1 MATDDAPSRS
11 RHKRT
16 RTGCMKCRT
25 RRRKCDEEKPK
36 CRRCIE
42 GGFDCQYGPRLTFLH
57 KNALTVPPTPKSN
70 ETQYS
75 RLQFVDP
82 GSSVST
88 SKESD
93 GGDGN
98 NDMTTSPTASGAT
111 LERLM
116 ESTPMNPEAHELAA
130 VETPREQVP
139 FVNDQ
144 FTPGP
149 WPQDGDP
156 IHSSPQHSMV
166 VMTDR
171 MQASPKDADY
181 QTALTVLLSLGNDE
195 PSQIIHSPS
204 HERVA
209 ALHPP
214 LVSSPSSAGASVTGT
229 ISQETILQLLRQYRY
244 QVAPWLDICDMSQC
258 FGLVVPRL
266 AMESG
271 SALHSLLALSSQ
283 SLQAERLTQTK
294 DHSLHI
300 ITDTS
305 FMQNQDLESVN
316 DCELIHLA
324 LASTTHFLRDVPG
337 AWHSTTCLLAD
348 GAHFKE
354 LGRPPSKL
362 RLSVLGLLLRLD
374 LGKALVNGTTVSIPD
389 QLNYPANPPEW
400 QTSAIA
406 DTVFQSASESLLL
419 CAQAVNFGAC
429 SFPAPASSTTGSAP
443 RSPVQRWTMLH
454 DALSTWYT
462 NRPREFH
469 PMIEMEVDDSL
480 FPVLLF
486 TNGAAV
492 FANQLYHTAMLL
504 MLQHRPRT
512 LSVGAA
518 RKDPTMSPLWHAQRV
533 CGIAMNN
540 DRRDSWDLCLV
551 AALYR
556 AAQRMT
562 YEPQQLAV
570 LGCFEKIKTMTG
582 WDVIFFV
589 TKARED
595 WGMASG

>member
-57 KNALTVPPTPKSN
+57 KNALTVSPTPKSN

-98 NDMTTSPTASGAT
+98 NDMTTSPTPSGAT
-111 LERLM
+111 LERLI
-116 ESTPMNPEAHELAA
+116 ESTPMNPEVHELVAA
-130 VETPREQVP
+130 ETPREQAP

-144 FTPGP
+144 STPGP

-156 IHSSPQHSMV
+156 IQSSPQHSMV

-195 PSQIIHSPS
+195 PPQIIHSPS
-204 HERVA
+204 HERVT

-214 LVSSPSSAGASVTGT
+214 LVSSPSSAGASVIGT

-283 SLQAERLTQTK
+283 SLQAERLTQTN

-300 ITDTS
+300 IPDTS
-305 FMQNQDLESVN
+305 FMQNQVFESVN
-316 DCELIHLA
+316 DSELIHLA
-324 LASTTHFLRDVPG
+324 LASTTQFLRDVPG
-337 AWHSTTCLLAD
+337 SWHSTTCLLAD
-348 GAHFKE
+348 GAHLEE
-354 LGRPPSKL
+354 LGHPPSKL

-374 LGKALVNGTTVSIPD
+374 LGKALINGTTVSIPE
-389 QLNYPANPPEW
+389 QLNYPATPTEW

-406 DTVFQSASESLLL
+406 DTVFHSASESLLL

-429 SFPAPASSTTGSAP
+429 SFPAPASTTGSAP
-443 RSPVQRWTMLH
+443 RSPVQRWTMLN

-462 NRPREFH
+462 NRPQEFH

-504 MLQHRPRT
+504 MLQNRPRT

-570 LGCFEKIKTMTG
+570 LSCFEKIKTMTG
-582 WDVIFFV
+582 WHVSFFV
-589 TKARED
+589 DKARED
-595 WGMASG
+595 WGMATG